1 MYRLTCRRF
10 KVGVPPSAQ
19 DIAIQDLTPALP
31 PKVGVPP
38 PAQDIAI
45 QDLTP
50 ALPAQDIAIQDLT
63 PALPAAKPDTPVNVG
78 RGLVLML

>member
-10 KVGVPPSAQ
+10 KVGDPPSAQ

-50 ALPAQDIAIQDLT
+50 ALPA
-63 PALPAAKPDTPVNVG
+63 AKPDTPVNVG